1 MKVKQLFLI
10 LVSASGLF
18 FSCADSRDCCVQ
30 PPTSGYS
37 KGIFVVNEGPFGGT
51 GTISW
56 HNPDTGETRDSLFEK
71 ANNGAVLGQFV
82 QSLTFFNGKAYI
94 VVNGANR
101 VVVVDAQTFE
111 FLDTIGGLALPRFF
125 LPLDANT
132 AYVSQWGA
140 DGLTGSVAKVNLNTN
155 EILKIIP
162 TGYGPEKMVRSN
174 DRVYVANSGGYG
186 RDTSITEIMVS
197 SDLAQILP
205 IPNGVNAST
214 LILNNQQTPAKLFY
228 LCKGYFLDPAQKG
241 FLDYWS
247 NPGTGLEVP
256 PYSDDLVMDDSSGD
270 LYFIGAGSVYKVT
283 LSGSNPVLNLAFAQE
298 AYGLGYDSEDK
309 LLYCADAKDFSSPGE
324 IHIYQADGTKL
335 RSFRSGIIPGEVV
348 IVK

>member
-10 LVSASGLF
+10 LVSASGLI
-18 FSCADSRDCCVQ
+18 FSCADSRDCCDQ
-30 PPTSGYS
+30 PPGAVYS

-56 HNPDTGETRDSLFEK
+56 YNPDTGEIQDSLFEK
-71 ANNGAVLGQFV
+71 ANNGASLGQFV
-82 QSLTFFNGKAYI
+82 QSLTFFNDKAYI

-125 LPLDANT
+125 LPLDNNT

-140 DGLTGSVAKVNLNTN
+140 DGLTGSVAKVDLNTHK
-155 EILKIIP
+155 ILKIIP
-162 TGYGPEKMVRSN
+162 TGFGPEKMVRLN

-186 RDTSITEIMVS
+186 RDTSITEIVLS
-197 SDLAQILP
+197 NDLAQILP
-205 IPNGVNAST
+205 IPHGVNAST
-214 LILNNQQTPAKLFY
+214 LALNNQQTPAKLFY

-241 FLDYWS
+241 FLDYFS
-247 NPGTGLEVP
+247 SPGTGLEVP
-256 PYSDDLVMDDSSGD
+256 PYSDDLVIDQSSGD
-270 LYFIGAGSVYKVT
+270 LFFIGAGNVYKVT
-283 LSGSNPVLNLAFAQE
+283 PSVSNPILSIAFAQE
-298 AYGLGYDSEDK
+298 AYGLGYDSDK
-309 LLYCADAKDFSSPGE
+309 KLIYCADAKDFSGPGE
-324 IHIYQADGTKL
+324 VHIYQPNGTKL
-335 RSFRSGIIPGEVV
+335 KSFRAGIIPGEVV